1 MKERPVLMS
10 TENVKAILED
20 RKTQTRR
27 VIKPQPTI
35 NETGDKWVF
44 NHKDGVHWWWID
56 EKPVIAFM
64 RQFCPYGQVGDRLW
78 VRETFCCH
86 STQGIVYKADFP
98 DSPLLWKP
106 SIHLFRADSR
116 IDLEITDIR
125 VERLQEITEDDAIAE
140 GIEKHTDSGNN
151 IFWYEITSDYH
162 GSTQS
167 TTPIEAYMKLWDS
180 INAKPHWVYTDMGKL
195 WHSGYSWESN
205 PFVWVISFKRV
216 R

>member
-1 MKERPVLMS
+1 MS

-125 VERLQEITEDDAIAE
+125 VERLQEITEEDAEAE
-140 GIEKHTDSGNN
+140 GISMILGNMDRPSRRWHFKH
-151 IFWYEITSDYH
+151 
-162 GSTQS
+162 
-167 TTPIEAYMKLWDS
+167 LWNS
-180 INAKPHWVYTDMGKL
+180 LNAKYP
-195 WHSGYSWESN
+195 WESN
-205 PFVWVISFKRV
+205 PWVWVISFKRV